1 MPFSMHLAKHHRL
14 EGARAF
20 ASPKRAEAANRTK
33 PGKRLPA
40 AESLFHPVD
49 TGSNQLG
56 GHCRV
61 ALAATGET
69 RAGEQLAMQLS
80 IKGAAIAGGIL
91 WGGGVLITGLL
102 NLANASYA
110 VAFLQVMSSLYPG
123 FHASHTFGDVI
134 VGTLYGLLDG
144 GVAGL
149 ILAWLYNAFSR

>member
-1 MPFSMHLAKHHRL
+1 
-14 EGARAF
+14 
-20 ASPKRAEAANRTK
+20 
-33 PGKRLPA
+33 
-40 AESLFHPVD
+40 
-49 TGSNQLG
+49 
-56 GHCRV
+56 
-61 ALAATGET
+61 
-69 RAGEQLAMQLS
+69 MQLS